1 MSTPLLNGPRGL
13 DNNPRGFLNGPRG
26 FLKGPRW
33 VELRLHRTALRAT
46 LAALLL
52 AAALTVFL
60 RWGASA
66 YPPVDVDCFGPC
78 EPTFLGFADGEH
90 LLREAMNKASHALLL
105 LPLLVGFFV
114 AGPYTAREL
123 ESGTH
128 QLAWTQSVTPAR
140 WLASRLTTA
149 AALSTGFALAAMAVF
164 RFGSADLRGSWNMSW
179 ADRGV
184 YEGSGP
190 VLVAYC
196 LFAVA
201 VGTLTGLLVRRTLL
215 AASLTGLV
223 TGAVLAVLG
232 SVRWQ
237 LWPVVQVSGPAT
249 TMEPHW
255 IKARPPGSFMT
266 DTGVTN
272 AAGERFIARQCTP
285 DQMAHFPCP
294 SDTRITGWFLDY
306 HPRSH
311 FWYTQFVETG
321 IVLALAAAA
330 AYAAFRVLR
339 RRTA

>member
-1 MSTPLLNGPRGL
+1 MSSSVI
-13 DNNPRGFLNGPRG
+13 
-26 FLKGPRW
+26 KGTRW
-33 VELRLHRTALRAT
+33 TELRLHRRALWT
-46 LAALLL
+46 TVAALALI
-52 AAALTVFL
+52 AALTVFL

-66 YPPVDVDCFGPC
+66 YPSVDGECGGPC
-78 EPTFLGFADGEH
+78 KPTFLGFANGEH
-90 LLREAMNKASHALLL
+90 MLQEAMGLASMTLLL
-105 LPLLVGFFV
+105 LPLLIGAFV
-114 AGPYTAREL
+114 AGPLTAREL

-128 QLAWTQSVTPAR
+128 RLAWTQSVTPTR

-149 AALSTGFALAAMAVF
+149 ACLAAAVAVTLMAVF
-164 RFGSADLRGSWNMSW
+164 RFGAADLFGRWNMGW

-184 YEGSGP
+184 YEGTGP

-201 VGTLTGLLVRRTLL
+201 VGALVGLLVRRTLL

-223 TGAVLAVLG
+223 TGVVLAVLG

-237 LWPVVQVSGPAT
+237 LWPVVQASGPAT

-255 IKARPPGSFMT
+255 MKVLPRDAFMT
-266 DTGVTN
+266 DVGVTN

-294 SDTRITGWFLDY
+294 SDTRIAGWFLDY

-311 FWYTQFVETG
+311 FWYTQFIETG

-330 AYAAFRVLR
+330 VWAAFLILR
-339 RRTA
+339 RRTP